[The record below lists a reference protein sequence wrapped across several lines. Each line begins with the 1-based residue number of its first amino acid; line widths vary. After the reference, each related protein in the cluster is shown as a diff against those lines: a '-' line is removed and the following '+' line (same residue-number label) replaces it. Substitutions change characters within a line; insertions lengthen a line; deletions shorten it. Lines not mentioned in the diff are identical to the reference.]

1 MDSPHRLLCEMA
13 MTRFRACA
21 AFSVVLLIAAVPLIT
36 TPAGAQQTD
45 HAKQLGGKL
54 ICGVGTTI
62 CNCKQILTQC
72 NHVGCMNSAM
82 MLKTLDAKVA
92 KGDSDESILQSFVL
106 EFGTG
111 VLRWWAHA
119 WAWAGPPCFS
129 FSSFS
134 RMPRI
139 LRRIGQ
145 SSTNCWSAATPFMTI
160 CATCDSSIVPEN
172 TRKVTS
178 RQ

>member
-1 MDSPHRLLCEMA
+1 

-21 AFSVVLLIAAVPLIT
+21 AFSVFLLIAAVPLIT

-72 NHVGCMNSAM
+72 NHVGCMNSGM

-92 KGDSDESILQSFVL
+92 NGDSDESILQGFVL
-106 EFGTG
+106 EFGTV
-111 VLRWWAHA
+111 VLAEPPKTGFSLLAWWLPSIYLVLGTILVIFVISRWRKRPA
-119 WAWAGPPCFS
+119 P
-129 FSSFS
+129 
-134 RMPRI
+134 
-139 LRRIGQ
+139 Q
-145 SSTNCWSAATPFMTI
+145 AATAGRGPAI
-160 CATCDSSIVPEN
+160 SAELLE
-172 TRKVTS
+172 RARAQAS
-178 RQ
+178 RETQD

>member
-1 MDSPHRLLCEMA
+1 MDSPRRSPCEMA

-72 NHVGCMNSAM
+72 NHVGCMNSGM
-82 MLKTLDAKVA
+82 MLKTLDEKVA
-92 KGDSDESILQSFVL
+92 KGDPDENILQSFVQ
-106 EFGTG
+106 EFGTA
-111 VLRWWAHA
+111 VLSEPPKSGFTLIA
-119 WAWAGPPCFS
+119 WILPS
-129 FSSFS
+129 FYLLLGTGLV
-134 RMPRI
+134 I
-139 LRRIGQ
+139 L
-145 SSTNCWSAATPFMTI
+145 
-160 CATCDSSIVPEN
+160 V
-172 TRKVTS
+172 
-178 RQ
+178 

>member
-1 MDSPHRLLCEMA
+1 

-21 AFSVVLLIAAVPLIT
+21 AFSVILLIAAVPLIT

-72 NHVGCMNSAM
+72 NHVGCMNSGM

-92 KGDSDESILQSFVL
+92 KGDADESILQSFVL
-106 EFGTG
+106 EFGTA
-111 VLRWWAHA
+111 VLAEPPKTGFSLLAWWLPTIYLVVGTVLVIFVISRWRKRPAA
-119 WAWAGPPCFS
+119 
-129 FSSFS
+129 
-134 RMPRI
+134 
-139 LRRIGQ
+139 Q
-145 SSTNCWSAATPFMTI
+145 AATAGSGP
-160 CATCDSSIVPEN
+160 AVSAELLDRV
-172 TRKVTS
+172 RAQAS
-178 RQ
+178 RETQD

>member
-1 MDSPHRLLCEMA
+1 MA

-36 TPAGAQQTD
+36 TPAGAEQTD

-72 NHVGCMNSAM
+72 NHVGCMNSSM

-92 KGDSDESILQSFVL
+92 KGDPDESILQGFVL
-106 EFGTG
+106 EFGTA
-111 VLRWWAHA
+111 VLAEPAKTGFSLLAWWLPSIYLIVGTVLVLFVISRWRKRPAA
-119 WAWAGPPCFS
+119 
-129 FSSFS
+129 
-134 RMPRI
+134 
-139 LRRIGQ
+139 Q
-145 SSTNCWSAATPFMTI
+145 AATAGGAPGI
-160 CATCDSSIVPEN
+160 SAELLE
-172 TRKVTS
+172 RS
-178 RQ
+178 RAQASRETQD